1 MKVEA
6 LSRQFIEEH
15 PRDAA
20 RVFEQFD
27 NESSVDYLNTLSAET
42 VAGLFQHLSPSV
54 VSACLALMDAGDSAR
69 ILRELG
75 IERASIYLR
84 RMKKRLRNPVLEHM
98 PAYYASM
105 LRLVLRYPNGTV
117 GQLMDPDVITVN
129 QQTRVKTA
137 IDFIRDNS
145 DRLENEIYVVNEQQ
159 RLQGVVDIKDL
170 ITAVQDEAVMNIM
183 QRPRYSIPA
192 RSRLHNIG
200 SITGNNYRDVYP
212 VVDHNNHFIGILR
225 HEILTEAYGGKG
237 PGRSD
242 DADLAAGLLVM
253 ADLFWKTFLNLLI
266 PDYDKRERRGRD
278 E

>member
-6 LSRQFIEEH
+6 LSRHFLQEH

-20 RVFEQFD
+20 RVFEQFGPAD
-27 NESSVDYLNTLSAET
+27 TVIYLNTLSAEN
-42 VAGLFQHLSPSV
+42 VARLFQHLSPSV
-54 VSACLALMDAGDSAR
+54 VSACLARMDAGESAR
-69 ILRELG
+69 ILKELG

-84 RMKKRLRNPVLEHM
+84 RMEKRLRQLVLEHM
-98 PAYYASM
+98 PAYYAGM
-105 LRLVLRYPNGTV
+105 LRLVLRYPDGTV

-170 ITAVQDEAVMNIM
+170 IITEQSKEVMHIM

-192 RSRLHNIG
+192 RSRLNNVG

-212 VVDHNNHFIGILR
+212 VVDHNNHFVGILR
-225 HEILTEAYGGKG
+225 HEILTSAFGDR
-237 PGRSD
+237 GRGLSD

-266 PDYDKRERRGRD
+266 PDYDNRERRGRD